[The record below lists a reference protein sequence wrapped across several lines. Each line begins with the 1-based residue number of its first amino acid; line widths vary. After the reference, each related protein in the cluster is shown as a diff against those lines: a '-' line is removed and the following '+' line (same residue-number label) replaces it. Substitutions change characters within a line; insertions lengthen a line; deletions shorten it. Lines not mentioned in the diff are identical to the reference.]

1 VAVPAGL
8 AGVPWTG
15 RHLPSDGHEAD
26 VTCRVLIIG
35 GYGNFGSY
43 IACALAAD
51 PNVSLLI
58 GGRSQEKADA
68 FASRLEAINRAVGCT
83 VDIEGDISATLK
95 AIRPNVVIHTTG
107 PFQTQDYRV
116 ARATINAGAHYLD
129 LADARRFVG
138 TIRELDAEA
147 KQAGVAVIAGASSV
161 PCLTA
166 AFIDRYSPAFA
177 RLESAAYGIAAAQAT
192 NRGLGTAAAIL
203 SYIGKPFSILKEG
216 RPSRVFGW
224 QGLRMVRYPE
234 LGWRLFGYCDIPDL
248 DLFPSRYPDLRNL
261 EFVAGHE
268 VKLLHLG
275 TWILSWMVR
284 IGLVKS
290 LDRYAAQLLGLSF
303 LFDALGSD
311 KSGFH
316 MFLGG
321 YDADGNA
328 MRISIFMIARQIH
341 GPNIPCVPAILLAR
355 RIGAGEA
362 PAPGARPCLDLVDL
376 DEYLSAIAHLDVTT
390 IATGPNFTESWP
402 AAARAAFE
410 QAEN

>member
-1 VAVPAGL
+1 
-8 AGVPWTG
+8 
-15 RHLPSDGHEAD
+15 
-26 VTCRVLIIG
+26 
-35 GYGNFGSY
+35 
-43 IACALAAD
+43 
-51 PNVSLLI
+51 
-58 GGRSQEKADA
+58 
-68 FASRLEAINRAVGCT
+68 
-83 VDIEGDISATLK
+83 
-95 AIRPNVVIHTTG
+95 
-107 PFQTQDYRV
+107 
-116 ARATINAGAHYLD
+116 
-129 LADARRFVG
+129 
-138 TIRELDAEA
+138 
-147 KQAGVAVIAGASSV
+147 
-161 PCLTA
+161 
-166 AFIDRYSPAFA
+166 
-177 RLESAAYGIAAAQAT
+177 
-192 NRGLGTAAAIL
+192 L

-355 RIGAGEA
+355 RIAAGEA